1 MLEKENDTEVQ
12 ALEKVQYWKN
22 QYSELERSLLQKI
35 DDLKAEYETKL
46 KEAQDTKT
54 SNTSITTPSPPSSIN
69 QLIQEVK
76 SNVGNAMSGLKQA
89 ENDILNISL
98 KVSNNE
104 ERIEEGDQYGR
115 VSSLLAHKLEG
126 IPVKQ
131 FGKEFYDF
139 VLKFLNEKFPSKE
152 CDVERHHI
160 DIAHTIKS
168 RKKDSKPVL
177 LIKFCNRW
185 VRDMI
190 FFCKKDLK
198 GTGISITEH
207 LTPYTRQ
214 LLDAAK
220 QCYGVG
226 NVWTRNCIVTALV
239 NGNKTPIRSFSEL
252 NRFSK
257 SNYSY
262 NNPAFVDVNFTA
274 VPPAAIETPSVISPA
289 LHDVYSQRQQTCPPP
304 GFHQLGA
311 GYGYHSYNPG
321 WRR

>member
-131 FGKEFYDF
+131 FGKEFYD
-139 VLKFLNEKFPSKE
+139 
-152 CDVERHHI
+152 C
-160 DIAHTIKS
+160 AQ
-168 RKKDSKPVL
+168 
-177 LIKFCNRW
+177 
-185 VRDMI
+185 
-190 FFCKKDLK
+190 
-198 GTGISITEH
+198 ISE
-207 LTPYTRQ
+207 
-214 LLDAAK
+214 
-220 QCYGVG
+220 
-226 NVWTRNCIVTALV
+226 
-239 NGNKTPIRSFSEL
+239 
-252 NRFSK
+252 
-257 SNYSY
+257 
-262 NNPAFVDVNFTA
+262 
-274 VPPAAIETPSVISPA
+274 
-289 LHDVYSQRQQTCPPP
+289 
-304 GFHQLGA
+304 
-311 GYGYHSYNPG
+311 
-321 WRR
+321 